1 MLKMIAVNRRFTT
14 FVGVDLGGA
23 RGKTTAVA
31 QLRRGDD
38 GRAWVHAVSTRHKGE
53 PWVDDTLLGFV
64 EGLGDDVVVAVDAPL
79 TSPACGRCTVPVCPG
94 VEACVDPAVV
104 WLRSEG
110 RALTEDAAA
119 AVAADAVG
127 GPGHS
132 VQALHHVTRPSR
144 TRLRVQPYAHR
155 CTELVVSYERGL
167 VPVSS
172 VGGAVGLV
180 AHRAAHLRRRLLR
193 AGFELNQNLIEVSP
207 GATIAALFD
216 RRRARGY
223 KRDADP
229 WETRAEIIESLKDLE
244 FAPSSRLA
252 REDVLRNDH
261 CFDAVIDAYTAYLWS
276 RDGWTLPE
284 GPFDVDGFIWTP
296 PSAGG
301 DRAKRR

>member
-1 MLKMIAVNRRFTT
+1 MTRRFTT
-14 FVGVDLGGA
+14 FIGVDLGGA

-31 QLRRGDD
+31 QLRRGED
-38 GRAWVHAVSTRHKGE
+38 GRAWVQSVSTRQHVTRE

-64 EGLGDDVVVAVDAPL
+64 EGLGDDAVVAIDAPL
-79 TSPACGRCTVPVCPG
+79 TSPACARCTVAVCPG

-110 RALTEDAAA
+110 RALSEDA
-119 AVAADAVG
+119 AVAADVVSG
-127 GPGHS
+127 GSHTVPRAS
-132 VQALHHVTRPSR
+132 VTRAQPTR
-144 TRLRVQPYAHR
+144 TRLRLQPYAHR
-155 CTELVVSYERGL
+155 CTELVVCYERGL
-167 VPVSS
+167 LPPSS

-193 AGFELNQNLIEVSP
+193 AGFELHQNLIEVSP
-207 GATIAALFD
+207 AATIAALFD

-229 WETRAEIIESLKDLE
+229 WETRAEIIESLSGDLE

-261 CFDAVIDAYTAYLWS
+261 CFDAVIDAYTAFLWT
-276 RDGWTLPE
+276 RDGWQMPGGDA
-284 GPFDVDGFIWTP
+284 GPFVEDGWIWAP
-296 PSAGG
+296 PSQTTSN
-301 DRAKRR
+301 RR

>member
-1 MLKMIAVNRRFTT
+1 MTRRFTT

-38 GRAWVHAVSTRHKGE
+38 GRASVHAVATRHRGE

-64 EGLGDDVVVAVDAPL
+64 EGLGDDVVVAIDAPL
-79 TSPACGRCTVPVCPG
+79 TTPACGRCSLPVCPG

-104 WLRSEG
+104 WLRTEG
-110 RALTEDAAA
+110 RALGEDAA
-119 AVAADAVG
+119 VAGNVVG
-127 GPGHS
+127 GAP
-132 VQALHHVTRPSR
+132 VTRTPAR
-144 TRLRVQPYAHR
+144 PRLRIQPYTHR
-155 CTELVVSYERGL
+155 ATELLVCHDRGL
-167 VPVSS
+167 LPPSS

-180 AHRAAHLRRRLLR
+180 AHRAVHLRRRLLR

-207 GATIAALFD
+207 AATIAALFD

-229 WETRAEIIESLKDLE
+229 WETRAAIIESLDDLE
-244 FAPSSRLA
+244 FSPGSRMA

-261 CFDAVIDAYTAYLWS
+261 CFDAVIDAYTAFLWA
-276 RDGWTLPE
+276 RDGWTMPD
-284 GPFDVDGFIWTP
+284 GPFADDGWIWTP
-296 PSAGG
+296 PG
-301 DRAKRR
+301 RR